1 MAEWQAI
8 KARYNQSSSWQL
20 KSNEQLR
27 QLLYTTHKTIYPLF
41 VELIDADSSDPLD
54 TSCCE
59 RWISDQNLH
68 KTNQRTSLSADT
80 LNALMMISINGP
92 PLAEVDWE
100 AILTIW
106 NNNTARGRY
115 DAVWKADVAA
125 QVADIRDLLA
135 ALD

>member
-1 MAEWQAI
+1 MCSAVQT
-8 KARYNQSSSWQL
+8 
-20 KSNEQLR
+20 LR
-27 QLLYTTHKTIYPLF
+27 
-41 VELIDADSSDPLD
+41 VVC
-54 TSCCE
+54 TSC
-59 RWISDQNLH
+59 DL
-68 KTNQRTSLSADT
+68 QRTSLSADT